1 MELYQIILLILGIVI
16 FVLSFIIPEKAGA
29 SFDRRKTE
37 HEVKELLDGEVKK
50 AIDKLEN
57 QADETVGEAVNR
69 AERSLER
76 ISNEKIMAVNEYS
89 DTVLTDIHKNHEEV
103 VFLYSMLDDKHTNL
117 KETVAN
123 VEQTTRDV
131 QSTMSDM
138 VRLRNTT
145 EELIQNQF
153 LQAEQQMSAY
163 ENQPESENLEAEII
177 QPVTESVSDDVV
189 TDNVESGADEEEP
202 TIEQLVL
209 ALEEFS
215 QQPVKAERTVK
226 KTSDTKKTKSKTRKN
241 SKELPEI
248 QTRDANGNHNDTILR
263 LHREGKSNVAI
274 AKELGLGVGEVK
286 LVIDL
291 FRQG

>member
-1 MELYQIILLILGIVI
+1 MEVYQIILLILGIVI
-16 FVLSFIIPEKAGA
+16 FVLSFIIPEKIGA
-29 SFDRRKTE
+29 HFDRKETE
-37 HEVKELLDGEVKK
+37 QEVKELLDGEVKK
-50 AIDKLEN
+50 AIDKLES
-57 QADETVGEAVNR
+57 QADETVGEAVDR

-89 DTVLTDIHKNHEEV
+89 DTVLSDIHKNHEEV

-117 KETVAN
+117 KEIVAN
-123 VEQTTRDV
+123 VEQTTKDV

-153 LQAEQQMSAY
+153 LQAEQQKIVH
-163 ENQPESENLEAEII
+163 ENPYNQEVVSTDTV
-177 QPVTESVSDDVV
+177 QPVEESPLQGVV
-189 TDNVESGADEEEP
+189 TEQVVVEKDEDEP

-215 QQPVKAERTVK
+215 QKPVDTGRTVK
-226 KTSDTKKTKSKTRKN
+226 KSSETKKTKSKTRKN

-248 QTRDANGNHNDTILR
+248 QTRDAKGNHNDTILK
-263 LHREGKSNVAI
+263 LHKEGKSNVAI

>member
-1 MELYQIILLILGIVI
+1 MEVYQIVLLILGIVI
-16 FVLSFIIPEKAGA
+16 FVLSFVIPEKIGA
-29 SFDRRKTE
+29 HFDRKETE
-37 HEVKELLDGEVKK
+37 QEVKELLDGEVKK
-50 AIDKLEN
+50 AIDKLES
-57 QADETVGEAVNR
+57 QADETVGEAVDR

-89 DTVLTDIHKNHEEV
+89 DTVLSDIHKNHEEV

-117 KETVAN
+117 KEIVAN
-123 VEQTTRDV
+123 VEQTTKDV

-153 LQAEQQMSAY
+153 LQAEQQKIVH
-163 ENQPESENLEAEII
+163 ENPYNQEVVSTDTV
-177 QPVTESVSDDVV
+177 QPVEESPLQGVV
-189 TDNVESGADEEEP
+189 TEQVVVEKDEDEP

-215 QQPVKAERTVK
+215 QKPVDTGRTVK
-226 KTSDTKKTKSKTRKN
+226 KSSETKKTKSKTRKN

-248 QTRDANGNHNDTILR
+248 QTRDAKGNHNDTILK
-263 LHREGKSNVAI
+263 LHKEGKSNVAI

>member
-1 MELYQIILLILGIVI
+1 MEVYQIILLILGIVI
-16 FVLSFIIPEKAGA
+16 FVLSFIIPEKIGA
-29 SFDRRKTE
+29 HFDRKETE
-37 HEVKELLDGEVKK
+37 QEVKELLDGEVKK
-50 AIDKLEN
+50 AIDKLES
-57 QADETVGEAVNR
+57 QADETVGEAVDR

-89 DTVLTDIHKNHEEV
+89 DTVLSDIHKNHEEV

-117 KETVAN
+117 KEIVAN
-123 VEQTTRDV
+123 VEQTTKDV

-153 LQAEQQMSAY
+153 LQAEQQKIVY
-163 ENQPESENLEAEII
+163 ENPYNQEVVSTDTV
-177 QPVTESVSDDVV
+177 QPVEESPLQGVV
-189 TDNVESGADEEEP
+189 TEQVVVKKDEDEP

-215 QQPVKAERTVK
+215 QKPVDTGRTVK
-226 KTSDTKKTKSKTRKN
+226 KSSETKKTKSKTRKN

-248 QTRDANGNHNDTILR
+248 QTRDAKGNHNDTILK
-263 LHREGKSNVAI
+263 LHKEGKSNVAI